1 MIWYLCNIK
10 YQSAKKD
17 HFSHTCTF
25 VLNSKGHVEEVF
37 QIPDTALA
45 TFGAFLWPSY
55 NLTLHISTE
64 TQSNKT
70 RNCPVPLS
78 TRKAAD
84 TLHPCDNQGTKWNR
98 KTVRQSSPLISAWL
112 QNSCIFVYPVR
123 RLVSISLAWLSSVS
137 CLPSDRSSVRP
148 RTAECVEQ
156 AVTI

>member
-1 MIWYLCNIK
+1 M
-10 YQSAKKD
+10 QKKD

-45 TFGAFLWPSY
+45 TFGADDRLFFGQATTY
-55 NLTLHISTE
+55 FHISTE
-64 TQSNKT
+64 T

-98 KTVRQSSPLISAWL
+98 KTVRQSSPLISARL
-112 QNSCIFVYPVR
+112 QNSCIFVNPVR
-123 RLVSISLAWLSSVS
+123 RLVSISLAWLSSVP
-137 CLPSDRSSVRP
+137 CFPSDRSPVRP

-156 AVTI
+156 AVTV